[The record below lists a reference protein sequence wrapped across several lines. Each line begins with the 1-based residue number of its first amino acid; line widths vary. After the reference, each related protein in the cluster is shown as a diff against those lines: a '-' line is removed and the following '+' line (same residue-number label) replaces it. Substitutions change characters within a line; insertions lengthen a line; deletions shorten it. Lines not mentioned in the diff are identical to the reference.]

1 MMNRYLIIADDF
13 TGANDTGVQ
22 LARRGIPTSVTLKYK
37 GIHTDNHS
45 YVLDTESRGMD
56 SAKAYRHVKSQ
67 AEQIDFTSFPYVI
80 KKVDSTLRGNIAM
93 EVRAIDEVYKSGLI
107 IFMPALPDLRRT
119 TSGGIHR
126 LNGIPITE
134 TELAKDPVKPVTKD
148 CLKEI
153 LKEAYDE
160 EIRHISLDEI
170 RNSLISLSGGRI
182 FTCDAETNSDMQA
195 VVQAADATGRRTL
208 WVGSA
213 AIADNLL
220 EQELKVRPAMALVA
234 SVSEVSRKQVK
245 YAEMNGT
252 SLISVPIYDMLDEY
266 DASSY
271 INQAVSLLS
280 AGKDVILLSSATY
293 DRDELERTVKA
304 GELRGMKRE
313 AVSEA
318 TQIIMG
324 EMTKKILDT
333 VPVSGL
339 FLTGGDTAIG
349 FFERTGA
356 EGSVITGEMGTGI
369 PMMRL
374 SGGMF
379 DGLKVITKAGA
390 FGNEDAIFY
399 ALRKLKE
406 YCP

>member
-1 MMNRYLIIADDF
+1 MNRYLIIADDF

-22 LARRGIPTSVTLKYK
+22 LARRGIPTNVTLNYK
-37 GIHTDNHS
+37 GIHTDDHS
-45 YVLDTESRGMD
+45 YVLDTESRGMN
-56 SAKAYRHVKSQ
+56 SAKAYEHVISQ
-67 AEQIDFTSFPYVI
+67 AKQIDFSGFSYVI

-93 EVRAIDEVYKSGLI
+93 EVRAIDEVYHSGLI

-126 LNGIPITE
+126 LDGVPITE

-148 CLKEI
+148 CLTQI
-153 LKEAYDE
+153 LEEAYE
-160 EIRHISLDEI
+160 EKVSHISLDDI
-170 RNSLISLSGGRI
+170 RSSHISLTGARI
-182 FTCDAETNSDMQA
+182 FACDAETNKDMQA
-195 VVQAADATGRRTL
+195 VVQAADATGKRVL

-220 EQELKVRPAMALVA
+220 EQELRVRPAMALVA
-234 SVSEVSRKQVK
+234 SVSEVSRRQVK
-245 YAEMNGT
+245 YAQMNGT
-252 SLISVPIYDMLDEY
+252 HLISVPIYDMLDAY

-271 INQAVSLLS
+271 IERAVSLLS
-280 AGKDVILLSSATY
+280 AGRDVILLSSATY
-293 DRDELERTVKA
+293 DRDELERTVQA
-304 GELRGMKRE
+304 GALRGMKRE
-313 AVSEA
+313 EVSEA

-324 EMTKKILDT
+324 EMTKKILDM

-356 EGSVITGEMGTGI
+356 EGSVITGEMSTGI

-406 YCP
+406 HS